1 MGNSTQRNILNTV
14 TINFAVKGTSATQ
27 KHAKEMGDSYKNAWD
42 EAKKA
47 LKEYQDSH
55 ARDENPKT
63 YDKDIKGLK
72 TRVKEAEK
80 DFKAWKE
87 LFDKGVVDYQKF
99 MDYLSKYDSLGPS
112 KLTGMLAAI
121 RKSIKSVGDL
131 YDAEGNAIEEN
142 HQKLA
147 ALAQAERLF
156 NAQADTRTKGVIS
169 LTKVLD
175 RMNTSYAEAS
185 NYVKA
190 YERNARDLAQSPKHL
205 EEMNRAALQ
214 NKLTMHECVGEWKLL
229 TEESSAQDFQQNIRT
244 FKDVSAWA
252 QKMGIDIKDNVEMAE
267 QFQMILSRFEQQ
279 KPWSLLSA
287 DEMAQNIKDLQQ
299 ISSLIKS
306 DTQEK
311 AQLDHAIHV
320 GQTVSNDMQWERMD
334 ESRKKTLGEY
344 YEKLGKLSDDFVK
357 QEQERWKREIE
368 TVERGTK
375 AWLYARDVYAELSA
389 EAGRRKM
396 TSATGVVVGEGA
408 MYKQEKEKVLQR
420 IVSLED
426 KAEEL
431 PIAEKNGKY
440 EYKDAE
446 EEKKYAEAVERV
458 AHAEQQALDIEKKR
472 AELASAQGAESKA
485 SDKAK
490 EASAALA
497 DLQRIDKE
505 VETQKQ
511 EKQKV
516 TNEKLKQTEDH
527 ISDIQSKIDAS
538 KKEIEQYMQGIS
550 SVDDLQAA
558 SEKKLDTLKKK
569 AEELKKKQA
578 EQQSASFITDEAAAD
593 ARHGVS
599 MNLKGDIDSLLHTNY
614 SSFDLTREALD
625 KLIAR
630 IETYKNAVKSAI
642 EQNDWKGTETDI
654 KNLSRS
660 IEIAE
665 EQLHDL
671 RSKAAGK
678 DKNDALISQYAQGI
692 NLDGS
697 AFDKASH
704 ARDLLARDIEAAKQR
719 ALDEMNS
726 FASRHGA
733 DQQAARPR
741 SENRLEIWSKLN
753 DDERYEQ
760 ATTLIKQKMEELEAR
775 RKAISENPV
784 FDKEERKLNYNEVQL
799 IEDLRQEKA
808 KLREAIQNAKNILEN
823 DRSRTLRIG
832 ENLFYQSTQPLNIKP
847 QNGAADDETEG
858 FISKLRVQQEN
869 ITKEIKRLTLLSN
882 DEIRKAGQGAID
894 AVDDLR
900 ADIEEMQSQIDL
912 AQHDTQSL
920 TDKQA
925 KYSAKISET
934 SQKIETLKAQRHEL
948 SKEEK
953 EEIKTLTSIE
963 SAYRSSV
970 VGQQNRDAGLK
981 AVGASSQSDINAARD
996 LTDEEKER
1004 LALLIRQKKEAETI
1018 GRQIQEENKSL
1029 KDYNATLSKIT
1040 KQIEKIENA
1049 KKNEDG
1055 NKRKIEDLKATLT
1068 RKESNLDKNVL
1079 TAGKKEI
1086 EQQITRLYADK
1097 RTIEDIL
1104 KKAEKQGDKASALD
1118 LYLQSDASGH
1128 QKKDIEDLE
1137 KAYGRLN
1144 AALTAYNEGRTKASE
1159 KEHEIERQ
1167 SLLIGSAIKKISV
1180 LKGEETVFDRLDE
1193 KAAALEQHYAQ
1204 TTRGADMVETNKV
1217 AQQYAPTASFGKIA
1231 DAETAKAIESISA
1244 VPEKISSALGKK
1256 MGDQTVGESI
1266 RQATEMF
1273 SAAFKS
1279 YRYQTDEAF
1288 KKGVDEQWNGFKKH
1302 IESYSKSKGLFGS
1315 IEKNIP
1321 NISSSLDDANAQGEA
1336 KTNRRETIA
1345 RNSIANALRR
1355 ANAEVTQFKESLS
1368 DLMRGEDLTALNS
1381 RLKQGIDSLSDKS
1394 SVNKGSVLIDKAT
1407 AAIVAFDDAQ
1417 KATSQDWHDYVTRA
1431 ADGTNIFEEKIEKLR
1446 DAIKRYREAAT
1457 VTKDKD
1463 GNIIKDANIEKME
1476 TARKEVARLSR
1487 AIEEAKPTLG
1497 TKKDNDR
1504 YMATISPFTSAVSQ
1518 AARAAKEK
1526 KSDKMPEENRG
1537 LQKMRDD
1544 LVAQYESIFVSL
1556 KFKTNTDFQS
1566 AVKEQIASDEA
1577 AINKAIDTFKQGVKD
1592 KNLSLAEEAAL
1603 GQGVTEA
1610 LRTAREHA
1618 ERIIKFNDT
1627 RSIETAVADVR
1638 KGLAKGSAPKREKLD
1653 VGSIEESATEKA
1665 LGIIKAYNEETAKGT
1680 DRTDYK
1686 ARIHATQEEIEALE
1700 KLLDVKNKIDH
1711 ANLNLDKLEKMKTTA
1726 VQRKNSMESSAHE
1739 SAESFETARL
1749 EERESLRVKYSLP
1762 KENGDKN
1769 LEAYL
1774 NEAIQKYTTAIEE
1787 RKRIEDE
1794 LAALEQS
1801 QTNATL
1807 EDSKAV
1813 IQNKEALAKQL
1824 QAINAEINE
1833 NKNTYN
1839 VIDNY
1844 EKTLI
1849 AKQRF
1854 AHLSIE
1860 EIKEAMGVWQEEMRK
1875 CFDDD
1880 GKLTDNTQKWK
1891 TLNAQYQQAGEYLQI
1906 VATQSKMAQA
1916 NAMYDRVRLPELS
1929 IDTLTSMKQQMEQA
1943 SLAAKQLGQNTSM
1956 LDGKI
1961 LHVSEAIETLKK
1973 NNLSNLMTRVFGI
1986 DGRVNGSEYIKLLPQ
2001 EMKTLDEG
2009 LKRLATEAK
2018 INGDDTMFAKYT
2030 TQLRELN
2037 KVATEVTASQ
2047 SLLNIRQALADDGK
2061 SEGFYLKRIQ
2071 ELVSLRE
2078 QGNLTQKE
2086 VEELNAAI
2094 LGRGK
2099 AKLEETLSNS
2109 DGMKTIDDMRLR
2121 IEMLKQYRSALDV
2134 TTKEGEAERQ
2144 TVNDTISKIQKQYD
2158 ALIDKEK
2165 KLSELDTWGK
2175 QRDDLLKLV
2184 DLARQ
2189 GELTSEKMQSL
2200 VKSLEDV
2207 RVKGLQLGADKN
2219 ALGGLK
2225 AAAADVTKEI
2235 DKIGETIF
2243 SLVKGKNGK
2252 ISKQDVLGLSDS
2264 ELKSLQ
2270 SYLDKK
2276 GKDSFA
2282 EGLRMNDMSVFSE
2295 VAASIRDVKKA
2306 TEELE
2311 AGKTLEKLAA
2321 QANSQGGQIDYYAR
2335 VINDIN
2341 KLRDSGTLAAES
2353 MGRLNEVLDAAKV
2366 NQQSARDAI
2375 KRDLTKGSIFD
2386 WDRSNPT
2393 QLNGTNLT
2401 GKSIEDI
2408 EMMKRQLEDM
2418 RKSLSPSTDMT
2429 LIEQTD
2435 IAINQLQKA
2444 LDSTQK
2450 KIKEI
2455 REEMSSGDA
2464 WDVLSNP
2471 LDRSEQ
2477 DITKAK
2483 KILEDKARQAFARG
2497 GLNGIVDIDGEAKTS
2512 ADIIRYIQQAQMQLD
2527 LFAKK
2532 SKIPQMM
2539 AQFNDIKNMTK
2550 DAIKQQ
2556 IEYWKEL
2563 ENQTDRTTAEFSIY
2577 EDRRIAAE
2585 SEMRSRLRA
2594 QGQDIISSLGD
2605 DDSISALPPNMVK
2618 EYIDGLSQAKEV
2630 LKTTDSLYDDIV
2642 KKLDKLKQRQNE
2654 ISASMDTWKDEALK
2668 LGEKGFDIQNFRGSI
2683 KDLENYKKALLEYR
2697 KSLQLYKED
2706 SKGNIVH
2713 PEELQ
2718 KVDRAL
2724 RMIAGTTQKLAKE
2737 TNAYGTLSESVF
2749 EQIQK
2754 LATDDGKWGASNLA
2768 KAFKKGQFSVEDLRN
2783 SVKRLKEELDTT
2795 THKGNEYFIKA
2806 EEVRRAEE
2814 LLNEL
2819 ETKASDHAGILQ
2831 KAVQSISSYVGT
2843 FLSFQKFADFARQ
2856 AYHENM
2862 AFSDALT
2869 DVQRTTQMTTDDI
2882 NELADALQT
2891 IDTRASN
2898 EEVFKLAT
2906 TAGQLGIKGVDNIR
2920 GFVEAADMLTI
2931 TLSELGEEGVTN
2943 LTKISNLMG
2952 DTEAYGYEKALKK
2965 IGSSIKD
2972 LSSNTAASAGPITE
2986 FIGRMGST
2994 AAQAGLTSSQIAALG
3009 ATLDA
3014 NAQSVERGA
3023 TGLTKFLVGL
3033 EGKSHNI
3040 AEALHISP
3048 RTLDELL
3055 QSGQTMEAIY
3065 LMLEK
3070 IKESGGASSEV
3081 LKIFGSRG
3089 AQMAPIFNTLA
3100 EHLGELKENVD
3111 LSNKSFEEGISIES
3125 QFMLKNSNAAGY
3137 MARTSN
3143 LIKKQYVNSGWTKF
3157 WGVLSEGI
3165 YKTVQVIIDFN
3176 KAIGYFAPILKA
3188 FILYLTLSG
3197 ARVDML
3203 TKKMWRAIVTSRS
3216 WKKAMLGLM
3225 SAFKSGSWINIAIA
3239 AITMLIDL
3247 TVTYINKAK
3256 EAAQEGVRQAAN
3268 VRSKISSAISQ
3279 ADVMFKSLE
3288 RYKKG
3293 SKEYGEII
3301 QQINSQYGKYLNFR
3315 ISEISTASE
3324 LAIAQQRIN
3333 AGLREEIA
3341 LREEQN
3347 AKDAISEKYDADV
3360 MEDYTALTNHIV
3372 AVNKS
3377 SAVKNYTKINLEDA
3391 EDRIKTALSKVTQKG
3406 ANEGWKIG
3414 LVPSENKKDPLYK
3427 ELYKEL
3433 YSIFGDDRATLLY
3446 IRNIFT
3452 KFRDYFLTYQERQK
3466 AYSDVDTRI
3475 AQEKR
3480 GAAANKHEVDMKEM
3494 YQIRKEYERGLAM
3507 MKQNPSAYSEKDYKR
3522 LFQLGDM
3529 YRNLANKN
3537 RYEASP
3543 QELKNIDRFVAVVEQ
3558 YRKQLAEGA
3567 KLSTEYWAGQTNPL
3581 KMDNKELLAYNKK
3594 LFNEYSNFQS
3604 SGDWKYFGSRFGQN
3618 FSENNDE
3625 AEQQARDWVNEQR
3638 LLIEK
3643 EFARRHVN
3651 KSGTWW
3657 ANENDDSAS
3666 RKAKKDTK
3674 ETIDVLLKEL
3684 EEYYNR
3690 QQTAIE
3696 SEGLSMGRAQ
3706 ELIDRDVNAK
3716 HQEYLNMR
3724 IGLINSMVGKETKLN
3739 AKQQE
3744 AYKMFTN
3751 EAIAANKKRYAELKD
3766 IVETGSRDLTEAEA
3780 KEYESLSQ
3788 HANSMTGWDSIFDP
3802 ATFMADIKK
3811 IQAFFKGSDA
3821 ASIRK
3826 EYSDFVKS
3834 LGEGSRDLT
3843 AEELQRYNKVRQ
3855 NLGMGQNV
3863 DKATIDEVKAAAKDA
3878 EAQAANKDVETRKVL
3893 ADTLLKGSQSMLEY
3907 QKAWAKQ
3914 IESLRQVALEGA
3926 PMEKATDDFR
3936 AAIMKLGILFG
3947 DSDKEKKLSLDTDEF
3962 KRRMEALKEM
3972 SADILVMTESDFEKR
3987 IEKTSFY
3994 HSLWE
3999 RQYGELEDQFI
4010 KRRKMGIKALYQETM
4025 KYRDALDN
4033 AVRKKAQ
4040 NQAKL
4045 LASRVQNGSW
4055 YEEMYKKY
4063 DTYLQQLKAQGK
4075 TESEEYASIARVRKY
4090 MFDRMNKDGVAY
4102 YSRQQETLKKLQH
4115 DVKIEGIIKD
4125 LGVSNGTYQSLS
4137 EMKVARQQLLMERE
4151 NLNARISLYGGIVA
4165 EMEAAKAQLG
4175 KPRMNGESEEDY
4187 AERLNK
4193 LRTIEYNL
4201 NIARISNEELV
4212 KEAKEK
4218 TLEAETALIEKER
4231 ALMSQRL
4238 ESISQWREVFDELT
4252 KSLAT
4257 AGASEAESKN
4267 WEIAEL
4273 RAKKALGLT
4282 RDTTKQRMLI
4292 LKQSGD
4298 FEEKWLTQEE
4308 QMQEEKRIAA
4318 MNERAAAWEKFFNSF
4333 GEKLSKT
4340 MDDIIMHQVQ
4350 KNLAMERAQEIADV
4364 EADAQQAGLDMQK
4377 HQQEAYN
4384 KELEKILNDRVKLF
4398 QSAQDMIQNAMGAD
4412 GTLDVSLNAEELD
4425 RNTLALTELTDT
4437 MSRFVDTYS
4446 DAPEPTS
4453 NEGSSN
4459 RAASAGSP
4467 TGTLREK
4474 QQYMSQRFQKELGL
4488 NRQQA
4493 AGLIGNLM
4501 HESNLDASA
4510 KNPNSTAYGIAQ
4522 WLKPRQQTFK
4532 TVMGKD
4538 IHGSSLEDQ
4547 TSFVINEMQRPE
4559 FSSALNDLRGAS
4571 TVEDAAKAVYYKY
4584 EIPYAYVNGKRE
4596 QVDHTEYSR
4605 VRLANRV
4612 YNNTSAL
4619 SADFSAVG
4627 NVPYQQPYQ
4636 QPEQSATGTAISEQP
4651 AAPIAMTPYDTT
4663 QTDMNA
4669 VEPMATPRISFST
4682 EDMTDL
4688 QAFKEQNNQIV
4699 NIQEKGDERRKKSA
4713 TACAQAMIQAANMYG
4728 TVYQAVTNKNLSGQE
4743 KAQQAMLGIVG
4754 QVSNAMLSVLMQEVT
4769 AKSTADQGSAI
4780 GKAFAQLGPIG
4791 GAAAVAGITS
4801 MFGLLLGLASNAV
4814 SKGQSKISAITGS
4827 ASAGKLSTGMLT
4839 YASGRYD
4846 NDSDYRKGKTYT
4858 VHGNDGNDYDAVF
4871 EGRGMATGIRGKEHF
4886 GIFSEVKPEMVIDG
4900 DTTQKL
4906 VSRYPYLYNS
4916 ILDIA
4921 NGKSP
4926 RLDLDYAY
4934 ITKMLDKISMTQ
4946 TMGKRNMANGMPT
4959 FAAGNYPYQYDDRA
4973 SLSIMQDRNDD
4984 AQSTAGGISNDIVMQ
4999 LIQVLTDLRDRGVS
5013 SNISM
5018 KDFDDAQQRYN
5029 RWKKVNGLK

>member
-27 KHAKEMGDSYKNAWD
+27 KHAKEIGDSYKNAWE

-55 ARDENPKT
+55 ARDNDPKT

-87 LFDKGVVDYQKF
+87 LFDKGAVDYQKF

-156 NAQADTRTKGVIS
+156 NAQADVRTKGVVS

-190 YERNARDLAQSPKHL
+190 YERNARDLATSPGHM

-244 FKDVSAWA
+244 FKDVSVWA
-252 QKMGIDIKDNVEMAE
+252 QKMGIDIKDNTEMAE
-267 QFQMILSRFEQQ
+267 QFQMILSRFEQP

-299 ISSLIKS
+299 ISTLIKS

-320 GQTVSNDMQWERMD
+320 GQTVSSDMQWQRMD
-334 ESRKKTLGEY
+334 ESRRKSYGEY
-344 YEKLGKLSDDFVK
+344 YEKLGRLRDDFVT
-357 QEQERWKREIE
+357 QEQERWKKEIDS
-368 TVERGTK
+368 VERGSK

-389 EAGRRKM
+389 EASRRKM
-396 TSATGVVVGEGA
+396 ASATGVVVGDAA
-408 MYKQEKEKVLQR
+408 MYKQKHEEVLHR
-420 IVSLED
+420 ITSLHD
-426 KAEEL
+426 QADAM
-431 PIAEKNGKY
+431 PIVEKNGKY

-446 EEKKYAEAVERV
+446 EEKKYAEAVEMV

-472 AELASAQGAESKA
+472 AELASAQEAEAKA

-490 EASAALA
+490 NAPKAL
-497 DLQRIDKE
+497 DSLKMIDEETETFKQK
-505 VETQKQ
+505 TQKAVEEQ
-511 EKQKV
+511 
-516 TNEKLKQTEDH
+516 LKKTEAQT
-527 ISDIQSKIDAS
+527 STIQTKIDAY
-538 KKEIEQYMQGIS
+538 KKEIEQHMQSVS

-558 SEKKLDTLKKK
+558 SEENLDRLNKK
-569 AEELKKKQA
+569 AEKLRKKQA

-599 MNLKGDIDSLLHTNY
+599 MNLKGDIDSLLHTDY

-630 IETYKNAVKSAI
+630 IETYKNAVKNAI
-642 EQNDWKGTETDI
+642 EQNDWKGTETDV

-678 DKNDALISQYAQGI
+678 DKNDTLISQYAQGI
-692 NLDGS
+692 NLNGS
-697 AFDKASH
+697 DFDKASH

-726 FASRHGA
+726 FASKHGA
-733 DQQAARPR
+733 DQQTVRPR

-760 ATTLIKQKMEELEAR
+760 ATILIKQKIEEIEAR

-784 FDKEERKLNYNEVQL
+784 FDKEEKKLDYNEVQL

-808 KLREAIQNAKNILEN
+808 KLRETIQNAKNILEN
-823 DRSRTLRIG
+823 DRSRTLHIG

-882 DEIRKAGQGAID
+882 DEIRKAGQGAVD

-912 AQHDTQSL
+912 AQQDTQSL

-981 AVGASSQSDINAARD
+981 AVGASSQSDIKAARD

-1018 GRQIQEENKSL
+1018 GRQIKEENNSL
-1029 KDYNATLSKIT
+1029 KEYNATLSKIT
-1040 KQIEKIENA
+1040 KRIEKIDNA
-1049 KKNEDG
+1049 KKNEDS
-1055 NKRKIEDLKATLT
+1055 NKRRIEDLKATLA

-1079 TAGKKEI
+1079 TTGKKEI
-1086 EQQITRLYADK
+1086 EQQITRLYAEK
-1097 RTIEDIL
+1097 RTIADIL
-1104 KKAEKQGDKASALD
+1104 KEAEKQGDKANALD
-1118 LYLQSDASGH
+1118 LYLQSDASGR

-1144 AALTAYNEGRTKASE
+1144 AALIAYNEGRTKASE
-1159 KEHEIERQ
+1159 KENEIERQ
-1167 SLLIGSAIKKISV
+1167 SKLIGSAAEKIRE
-1180 LKGEETVFDRLDE
+1180 LEKEETVFDRLDK
-1193 KAAALEQHYAQ
+1193 KATALEQHYAQ

-1217 AQQYAPTASFGKIA
+1217 AQQYAPTARFGKIA

-1266 RQATEMF
+1266 RRATEMF

-1381 RLKQGIDSLSDKS
+1381 RLKQGIDSLNDKS
-1394 SVNKGSVLIDKAT
+1394 NVNKGGVLIDKAT

-1417 KATSQDWHDYVTRA
+1417 KSTSQDWHDYVTRA
-1431 ADGTNIFEEKIEKLR
+1431 ADGTNIFEDKIEKLR
-1446 DAIKRYREAAT
+1446 DAIKRYREAAA

-1463 GNIIKDANIEKME
+1463 GNIIKDADIEKME

-1504 YMATISPFTSAVSQ
+1504 YMATISLFASAISQ
-1518 AARAAKEK
+1518 ASRAAKEK
-1526 KSDKMPEENRG
+1526 KSDKMPEENRD
-1537 LQKMRDD
+1537 LQKMRDGI
-1544 LVAQYESIFVSL
+1544 VAQYESIFASL

-1592 KNLSLAEEAAL
+1592 KNLSYTEEAAL
-1603 GQGVTEA
+1603 RQGITDA
-1610 LRTAREHA
+1610 LHTAREHA

-1627 RSIETAVADVR
+1627 RSIETAVTDVR
-1638 KGLAKGSAPKREKLD
+1638 KGLTKGSTPKRETLD
-1653 VGSIEESATEKA
+1653 AAHIEESATEKA
-1665 LGIIKAYNEETAKGT
+1665 LGIIKTYNEETAKGS
-1680 DRTDYK
+1680 DRTDYS
-1686 ARIHATQEEIEALE
+1686 ARIHATEEEIDALK
-1700 KLLDVKNKIDH
+1700 KLLDVKNKIAL
-1711 ANLNLDKLEKMKTTA
+1711 ANKNIDDLEKQQEHLPSKD
-1726 VQRKNSMESSAHE
+1726 QMESSIRA
-1739 SAESFETARL
+1739 SFKDAEARRL
-1749 EERESLRVKYSLP
+1749 ERRGEVRAAFKIPEGY
-1762 KENGDKN
+1762 EDKN
-1769 LEAYL
+1769 LEAHL
-1774 NEAIQKYTTAIEE
+1774 NEVIQGYATAIEE
-1787 RKRIEDE
+1787 RKRIETE
-1794 LAALEQS
+1794 LAALEHK
-1801 QTNATL
+1801 QTSTSL
-1807 EDSKAV
+1807 EDYKSV
-1813 IQNKEALAKQL
+1813 IQNKNALASQL
-1824 QAINAEINE
+1824 QAINDEIKE
-1833 NKNTYN
+1833 NVDIYN
-1839 VIDNY
+1839 AIINY
-1844 EKTLI
+1844 EKNLA

-1854 AHLSIE
+1854 AKLSIE

-1880 GKLTDNTQKWK
+1880 GKLTVNKQKWE

-1973 NNLSNLMTRVFGI
+1973 DNLSNLMTRVFGI

-2018 INGDDTMFAKYT
+2018 INGNDTMFVKYT
-2030 TQLRELN
+2030 MQLRELN

-2086 VEELNAAI
+2086 VEDLNAAI
-2094 LGRGK
+2094 LSRGK
-2099 AKLEETLSNS
+2099 AKLEETMSNN

-2158 ALIDKEK
+2158 VLIDKEK
-2165 KLSELDTWGK
+2165 KLSELDAWGK

-2235 DKIGETIF
+2235 DKIGENIF
-2243 SLVKGKNGK
+2243 SLVKGKDGK
-2252 ISKQDVLGLSDS
+2252 ISKQDVLALSDS

-2375 KRDLTKGSIFD
+2375 RRDLTNGSVFD

-2464 WDVLSNP
+2464 WNVLSNP
-2471 LDRSEQ
+2471 LERSEQ

-2512 ADIIRYIQQAQMQLD
+2512 ADIIKYIQQAQMQLD

-2563 ENQTDRTTAEFSIY
+2563 ENRTDRATAEFSIY

-2618 EYIDGLSQAKEV
+2618 EYIDGLSQAKDV

-2654 ISASMDTWKDEALK
+2654 ISASMDTWKDDALK

-2697 KSLQLYKED
+2697 KSLQLYEKD
-2706 SKGNIVH
+2706 SEGKIVH
-2713 PEELQ
+2713 SKELQ
-2718 KVDRAL
+2718 RVDRAL

-2749 EQIQK
+2749 EQIRS
-2754 LATDDGKWGASNLA
+2754 LAVDDGKWGASNLA

-2795 THKGNEYFIKA
+2795 THEGNGYFIKA

-2819 ETKASDHAGILQ
+2819 ETKSSDHAGILQ
-2831 KAVQSISSYVGT
+2831 QAVQSISSYVGT
-2843 FLSFQKFADFARQ
+2843 FLSFQKIVDLTRQ
-2856 AYHENM
+2856 AYQENM
-2862 AFSDALT
+2862 VFSDALT

-2882 NELADALQT
+2882 NKLADALQT

-2898 EEVFKLAT
+2898 EEIFKLAT

-2994 AAQAGLTSSQIAALG
+2994 AAQAGLTSSQIAAMG

-3165 YKTVQVIIDFN
+3165 YKTVQFIIGFN
-3176 KAIGYFAPILKA
+3176 KAIGYFAPVLKA

-3203 TKKMWRAIVTSRS
+3203 TKKMWRAIVASRS

-3225 SAFKSGSWINIAIA
+3225 NGFKSGSWINIAIA
-3239 AITMLIDL
+3239 AITMLIDM

-3268 VRSKISSAISQ
+3268 VRSKISSAVSQ

-3360 MEDYTALTNHIV
+3360 MEDYTALTNHVV

-3391 EDRIKTALSKVTQKG
+3391 EDRIMTALSKVTQKG

-3529 YRNLANKN
+3529 YRDLANKN

-3567 KLSTEYWAGQTNPL
+3567 KLSTEYWVGQTDPL

-3766 IVETGSRDLTEAEA
+3766 IIETGSRDLTEAEA

-3788 HANSMTGWDSIFDP
+3788 HANSITGWDSIFDP

-3863 DKATIDEVKAAAKDA
+3863 DKATTDEVKAAAKDA

-3914 IESLRQVALEGA
+3914 IESLRQIALEGA
-3926 PMEKATDDFR
+3926 PLEKATDDFR

-3962 KRRMEALKEM
+3962 KRRMETLKEM

-4045 LASRVQNGSW
+4045 LASRVQNGTW

-4175 KPRMNGESEEDY
+4175 KPRMNGESEKDY

-4282 RDTTKQRMLI
+4282 RDSTKQRMLI

-4364 EADAQQAGLDMQK
+4364 EADAQQAGLDIQK
-4377 HQQEAYN
+4377 HQQEAYS

-4398 QSAQDMIQNAMGAD
+4398 QSAQDLIQNAMGAD

-4425 RNTLALTELTDT
+4425 RNTLALAELTDT

-4446 DAPEPTS
+4446 DAPKPTP
-4453 NEGSSN
+4453 NEDSSN

-4510 KNPNSTAYGIAQ
+4510 KNPSSTAYGIAQ
-4522 WLKPRQQTFK
+4522 WLKPRQKTFK

-4571 TVEDAAKAVYYKY
+4571 TVEDATKAVYYKY
-4584 EIPYAYVNGKRE
+4584 EIPYAYVNGKRK

-4605 VRLANRV
+4605 VRLANRA
-4612 YNNTSAL
+4612 YNNTSEL
-4619 SADFSAVG
+4619 NADFSGVG
-4627 NVPYQQPYQ
+4627 NISYQQPYQ
-4636 QPEQSATGTAISEQP
+4636 QPEQAATSTATSEQP
-4651 AAPIAMTPYDTT
+4651 AAPIAMTPYDAT
-4663 QTDMNA
+4663 QTDMNP

-4682 EDMTDL
+4682 EDMIDL

-4743 KAQQAMLGIVG
+4743 KAQQAMLGIAG

-4926 RLDLDYAY
+4926 RLGLDYAY

-4946 TMGKRNMANGMPT
+4946 TMGKSNMANGMPT